1 MSAVTGGD
9 ACLPGRAMFFRCTS
23 RAIPLAHAP
32 VAIVL
37 RKASRLIVILA
48 LLASIGGHWAL
59 LQSVAWTRMIIE
71 RTHTDSFATAVQT
84 TLDGEHPCDLCKR
97 ITEGKQQEQQP
108 EKLQVK
114 VKVDMLCERR
124 LIAIVPPSEPMNF
137 QSGPTGGTPRAECP
151 PVPPPRAA

>member
-1 MSAVTGGD
+1 
-9 ACLPGRAMFFRCTS
+9 
-23 RAIPLAHAP
+23 

-59 LQSVAWTRMIIE
+59 LQSVAWTRMLIE
-71 RTHTDSFATAVQT
+71 RTQADSFAVAVQT

-97 ITEGKQQEQQP
+97 ITQGEQSEKHP
-108 EKLQVK
+108 EKIQVK
-114 VKVDMLCERR
+114 VKLDILCERR
-124 LIAIVPPSEPMNF
+124 LLVIVPPSQAIIF
-137 QSGPTGGTPRAECP
+137 QSGPTEGMPRAERP

>member
-1 MSAVTGGD
+1 M
-9 ACLPGRAMFFRCTS
+9 
-23 RAIPLAHAP
+23 
-32 VAIVL
+32 AIVL

-71 RTHTDSFATAVQT
+71 RTHTDSFASAVQT
-84 TLDGEHPCDLCKR
+84 TLDGAHPCDMCKR
-97 ITEGKQQEQQP
+97 ITEGKQNEQQP
-108 EKLQVK
+108 EKSPLN

-124 LIAIVPPSEPMNF
+124 IIALVPPSEPMIF
-137 QSGPTGGTPRAECP
+137 QSGPTEGTPRAECP